1 MAFWW
6 HFLFNFFFGGGQGE
20 SQSTHNISVKA
31 FVSGEPFFVCRRIDK
46 HLNSPSVFMS
56 QGARKVLSG
65 TIE

>member
-1 MAFWW
+1 M
-6 HFLFNFFFGGGQGE
+6 HSGGIFFFLGGGQGE
-20 SQSTHNISVKA
+20 SQSTHNISVNA